1 MLKVKLFSLMP
12 FLISCLFLSG
22 AEWKVDPQKSV
33 IIIPGKAVNPVR
45 SAALELQ
52 KHFRLITGKE
62 VSVQEGG
69 KVERGIYPFYV
80 GIIPEEDRNTL
91 APEEARWNVAPSGTY
106 IYGEDF
112 TPAKKGTRFNPDDIF
127 RKGTRTGTFFGVS
140 DFLEK
145 QFGVLWIEPGDGGII
160 YTPDQF
166 LTLKTGSGSWNPGTL
181 FQREIRSGMNWNY
194 YKRREPDLPPEFH
207 LSKQEFDR
215 KYRDVMFWLKRHK
228 MGRSRVIRY
237 GHAFTQWWDKYSKTH
252 TGFFAMQKNGRR
264 ELGPGLK
271 PDRSKL
277 CVSNPAVHEKI
288 VADWLESGAP
298 ETINVCENDSGG
310 FCLCPAC
317 RRLDVPH
324 PGEEFGTHLTD
335 RYVYLANQVQRLA
348 AKHRRDVSAVFYAY
362 SCYREPPRREK
373 VDPRIIIGFVP
384 SMLEYEK
391 VAGMFAAWKKAGAE
405 KMFLRPNDQHVNTG
419 LPMGFEKLLFDHFQL
434 GIRNGIVGSDYDC
447 MHNCWP
453 ATGIADYIL
462 ARAHEDP
469 SKSFGYWEKQYCS
482 AFGGV
487 SAEIMGYYR
496 YWRNEVWDKR
506 IAGNRDAILKR
517 GLYGIFR
524 RGLMWDIHKY
534 YHPDDFD
541 KTDAILRKAWKKA
554 GKEKEKK
561 QVADLMNA
569 NRHARLNYI
578 ALTAKPE
585 QRLSAGRNLLSF
597 RLKHKDDLNFFWPT
611 VFGVEKT
618 FGDISGT
625 QIASKLKG
633 FSEFRELPV
642 RWLFQIDRENAGS
655 GEHWEKYSFARI
667 QATWDPVMVNTNW
680 ESQTSPHTP
689 EPLKELLK
697 NYDGVGWYA
706 QKIVV
711 PESWKGRK
719 ISLYFGAV
727 DESCR
732 VYLNGL
738 FCGERI
744 FTKSDDWQTPFAIPV
759 DLQIDWKQK
768 FQTVVVRVEDKA
780 GNGGIWKP
788 VYLVTE

>member
-69 KVERGIYPFYV
+69 KAERGIYPFYV

-112 TPAKKGTRFNPDDIF
+112 TPAKKGTRFNQDDIF

-237 GHAFTQWWDKYSKTH
+237 GHAFTQWCDKYSKTH

-277 CVSNPAVHEKI
+277 CVSNPAVHERI

-298 ETINVCENDSGG
+298 D
-310 FCLCPAC
+310 
-317 RRLDVPH
+317 
-324 PGEEFGTHLTD
+324 
-335 RYVYLANQVQRLA
+335 
-348 AKHRRDVSAVFYAY
+348 
-362 SCYREPPRREK
+362 
-373 VDPRIIIGFVP
+373 
-384 SMLEYEK
+384 
-391 VAGMFAAWKKAGAE
+391 
-405 KMFLRPNDQHVNTG
+405 
-419 LPMGFEKLLFDHFQL
+419 
-434 GIRNGIVGSDYDC
+434 
-447 MHNCWP
+447 
-453 ATGIADYIL
+453 
-462 ARAHEDP
+462 
-469 SKSFGYWEKQYCS
+469 
-482 AFGGV
+482 
-487 SAEIMGYYR
+487 
-496 YWRNEVWDKR
+496 
-506 IAGNRDAILKR
+506 
-517 GLYGIFR
+517 
-524 RGLMWDIHKY
+524 
-534 YHPDDFD
+534 
-541 KTDAILRKAWKKA
+541 
-554 GKEKEKK
+554 
-561 QVADLMNA
+561 
-569 NRHARLNYI
+569 
-578 ALTAKPE
+578 
-585 QRLSAGRNLLSF
+585 
-597 RLKHKDDLNFFWPT
+597 
-611 VFGVEKT
+611 
-618 FGDISGT
+618 
-625 QIASKLKG
+625 
-633 FSEFRELPV
+633 
-642 RWLFQIDRENAGS
+642 
-655 GEHWEKYSFARI
+655 
-667 QATWDPVMVNTNW
+667 
-680 ESQTSPHTP
+680 
-689 EPLKELLK
+689 
-697 NYDGVGWYA
+697 
-706 QKIVV
+706 
-711 PESWKGRK
+711 
-719 ISLYFGAV
+719 
-727 DESCR
+727 
-732 VYLNGL
+732 
-738 FCGERI
+738 
-744 FTKSDDWQTPFAIPV
+744 
-759 DLQIDWKQK
+759 
-768 FQTVVVRVEDKA
+768 
-780 GNGGIWKP
+780 
-788 VYLVTE
+788 